1 MSVDENILLKQI
13 LDELKVQSQYLFDM
27 RKRLEELEKAV
38 DRLPGSVE
46 VRK

>member
-1 MSVDENILLKQI
+1 MSVDETILLKQI

-38 DRLPGSVE
+38 GRITDATKVN
-46 VRK
+46 K